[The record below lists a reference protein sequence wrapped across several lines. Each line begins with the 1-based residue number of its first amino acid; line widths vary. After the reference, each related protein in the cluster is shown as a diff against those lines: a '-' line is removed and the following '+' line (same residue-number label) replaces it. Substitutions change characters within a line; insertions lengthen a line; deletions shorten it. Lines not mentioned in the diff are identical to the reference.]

1 MMYIFFFTRNILK
14 IVESRY
20 AVATDMDTTQSTFP
34 IMDNTNELQTKIAAN
49 KAFQRNPSINTLLA
63 SIIDKSI
70 QNRIY

>member
-49 KAFQRNPSINTLLA
+49 KAFQRNPYINTLLA